1 MGRWAY
7 VLSMI
12 TQKVSL
18 KEEKASENLGS
29 DPSAI
34 LRSSPRTFSN
44 LLLILVLQKLS
55 DMT

>member
-18 KEEKASENLGS
+18 KEEKASVKKKSVREAGITPLNREVE
-29 DPSAI
+29 D
-34 LRSSPRTFSN
+34 
-44 LLLILVLQKLS
+44 
-55 DMT
+55 